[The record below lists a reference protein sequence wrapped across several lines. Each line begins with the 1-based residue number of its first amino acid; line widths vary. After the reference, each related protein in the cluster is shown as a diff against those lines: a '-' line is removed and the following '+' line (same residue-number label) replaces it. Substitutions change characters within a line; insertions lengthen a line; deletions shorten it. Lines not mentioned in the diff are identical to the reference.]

1 MQIQDLAR
9 AYGEKTDDELLYL
22 AQDAKQLTSEGQL
35 ALASE
40 LSRRRL
46 KSPAN
51 TNLPTQHEPQVILEQ
66 ENLMTPASVSSMP
79 RSAGEFVRKVVSVYH
94 GNFWFFARLIAP
106 AVTAGYLALMLSR
119 HETREIARHL
129 PRGIEMLTHK
139 TEIIEMWVANL
150 AGYVV
155 SWLAFCLS
163 FGAICVGVDG
173 LMTGVEVAPSDCFVQ
188 VRRRIAPFL
197 RLSLVLFLLC
207 AVGMS
212 LSGFLS
218 ARILW
223 ASHRYGVHPSHL
235 IAQVLSFS
243 LAGLF
248 LLALSRFGLAMP
260 ALIIDHCTLAQALF
274 RSDELTEGKW
284 TVLAILLAKSLI
296 GGYVAGMLPFW
307 LAGWLWPYLRLPGW
321 SLSIASVAAV
331 IAIEPYMFIG
341 FAMMYTMA
349 STRPSTHTSALAQ
362 QFA

>member
-1 MQIQDLAR
+1 MQIQYFAR

-22 AQDAKQLTSEGQL
+22 AQDAKQLTSEAQL

-46 KSPAN
+46 KSD
-51 TNLPTQHEPQVILEQ
+51 TNFPTQDEQQVILQPE
-66 ENLMTPASVSSMP
+66 LPRGTASASSRP
-79 RSAGEFVRKVVSVYH
+79 GSAGEFVLKVVNVYH
-94 GNFWFFARLIAP
+94 GHFWFFARLIAP
-106 AVTAGYLALMLSR
+106 AVIAGYLAVMLSR
-119 HETREIARHL
+119 YESREIARHL

-139 TEIIEMWVANL
+139 TEMLQMWLANIG
-150 AGYVV
+150 GYLV
-155 SWLAFCLS
+155 SWLAFCFS
-163 FGAICVGVDG
+163 FEAICVGVDG

-188 VRRRIAPFL
+188 VRRHMAPFL

-235 IAQVLSFS
+235 ITQVLSFS

-248 LLALSRFGLAMP
+248 LLVLSRFALAIP

-341 FAMMYTMA
+341 FAMMYTMT

>member
-9 AYGEKTDDELLYL
+9 AYGEKTDDELLYW
-22 AQDAKQLTSEGQL
+22 AQDPQQLTSEAQL

-51 TNLPTQHEPQVILEQ
+51 SNFSKEDERQAILEP
-66 ENLMTPASVSSMP
+66 ELLRNGASAPYTPESP
-79 RSAGEFVRKVVSVYH
+79 GNFVREVVSVYH
-94 GNFWFFARLIAP
+94 RHFWFFARLIAP
-106 AVTAGYLALMLSR
+106 AVIAGYLAVMSGR
-119 HETREIARHL
+119 HESREIARHL

-139 TEIIEMWVANL
+139 KEIFEMWLANV
-150 AGYVV
+150 AGYLV
-155 SWLAFCLS
+155 SWLAFCFS
-163 FGAICVGVDG
+163 FGAICVGVDRLMAG
-173 LMTGVEVAPSDCFVQ
+173 LAVAPSDCFIE
-188 VRRRIAPFL
+188 VRRRVSPFL

-207 AVGMS
+207 AVGTVVSDLLLAS
-212 LSGFLS
+212 LFWL
-218 ARILW
+218 
-223 ASHRYGVHPSHL
+223 SHRYGLHQSLLTSQIVYF
-235 IAQVLSFS
+235 SF
-243 LAGLF
+243 AGLI

-260 ALIIDHCTLAQALF
+260 ALVIDDCRLAQSLF

-307 LAGWLWPYLRLPGW
+307 LAGWLWPYLRLPWW
-321 SLSIASVAAV
+321 SLSITSVAAV

-341 FAMMYTMA
+341 FAMLYTKT
-349 STRPSTHTSALAQ
+349 STRPSTQRSPLAQ